1 MSTRDHKWPG
11 ERLRAARLGP
21 RETGGK
27 KRLLML
33 QSLPGLRGRTRSEP
47 APANTCQGRAPRGA
61 SSTRKTETRRKPGGV
76 LGERLKCQL
85 LEFSFKHHGQF
96 GAITSWHPCLG
107 VTVLRT
113 ACLVKTFIGDWL
125 PKNKAEKRV
134 MMKNNPY
141 GHLNH
146 FFLMWALKEKKFY
159 FLQNNKAF
167 SRIKKW
173 NWATE
178 KPYSAK

>member
-1 MSTRDHKWPG
+1 MGVCAVCGDR
-11 ERLRAARLGP
+11 
-21 RETGGK
+21 GK
-27 KRLLML
+27 K
-33 QSLPGLRGRTRSEP
+33 
-47 APANTCQGRAPRGA
+47 
-61 SSTRKTETRRKPGGV
+61 GGV

-146 FFLMWALKEKKFY
+146 FFLMWALKEKSSIFFKTTKPFQELKNETEQLRNHIQPSSCTSKRLGCLGW
-159 FLQNNKAF
+159 LQLFAILSVSNLGSMIAGD
-167 SRIKKW
+167 
-173 NWATE
+173 
-178 KPYSAK
+178 